1 MINPLVSIIIP
12 TYNRAHLIGETLDS
26 VLAQT
31 YQNWECII
39 IDDASTDN
47 TNEILSNYLKDSRF
61 QFHLKPSVKP
71 KGANSCRNFG
81 FELSKGQFVKW
92 FDSDDLMRS
101 DLLEI
106 QLNSF
111 INTTDVSVCK
121 LEYFDF
127 VNGKS
132 LGESM
137 IYSNN
142 LIQDY
147 LVGKV
152 VFYISG
158 PLWSRGFLEK
168 QKVLFDEKISN
179 LDDWDFNLRMLYS
192 NPIINYIDQPL
203 IQYRIDENSL
213 SQEIDKL
220 NFKEIQSEF
229 FALEKHS
236 KLSRNNKLVNH
247 FVLKKYIIDRYKY
260 ILRASLINQNPKMYH
275 FLRKLILKQIQLL
288 DFSGVIKTLIGFSI
302 YNLTGSGYK
311 LLK

>member
-1 MINPLVSIIIP
+1 MIPLVSIIIP
-12 TYNRAHLIGETLDS
+12 TFNRAHLISETLNS
-26 VLAQT
+26 VIAQT
-31 YQNWECII
+31 YTNWECII
-39 IDDASTDN
+39 VDDGSTDN
-47 TNEILSNYLKDSRF
+47 TNELLSNYLNDDRF
-61 QFHLKPSVKP
+61 QFHIRPSDKP
-71 KGANSCRNFG
+71 KGANSCRNLG
-81 FELSKGQFVKW
+81 FKLSKGQFVKW

-101 DLLEI
+101 DLLEV
-106 QLNSF
+106 QVKSF
-111 INTTDVSVCK
+111 TNTIDVSVCK
-121 LEYFDF
+121 LECYDF
-127 VNGKS
+127 VKDIS
-132 LGESM
+132 LGESK

-168 QKVLFDEKISN
+168 QKILFDEKISN
-179 LDDWDFNLRMLYS
+179 LDDYDFNLRMLYS
-192 NPIINYIDQPL
+192 SPIIYYNEQAL

-236 KLSRNNKLVNH
+236 KLLRNSKLVNH
-247 FVLKKYIIDRYKY
+247 FVVKKYIMGRYKY
-260 ILRASLINQNPKMYH
+260 ILRASLINQNPKKYY
-275 FLRKLILKQIQLL
+275 FLSKLILKQIQLL
-288 DFSGVIKTLIGFSI
+288 DFIGVIKTFFGFSI
-302 YNLTGSGYK
+302 YNFTGIGYK